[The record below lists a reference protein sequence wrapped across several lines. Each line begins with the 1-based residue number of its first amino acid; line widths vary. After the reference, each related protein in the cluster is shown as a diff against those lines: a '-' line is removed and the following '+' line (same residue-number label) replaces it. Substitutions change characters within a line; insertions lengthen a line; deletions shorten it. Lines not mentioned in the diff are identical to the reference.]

1 MATYRDSKCRLCRR
15 EGAKLFLKGDR
26 CYSGKCAFEKR
37 PQAPGAHGAARK
49 KVSEYGL
56 QLREKQKTKRIY
68 GVQEGQFRKYY
79 EMADR
84 MKGITGENMLSLL
97 ERRLDNVIFRMGVG
111 GSRAQARQLV
121 NHAHFSVNGRTV
133 NIPSYIVKVGDVIAV
148 KENRKK
154 DTDQNDEG
162 RQHAQMAGI
171 RPRKTGRKDLS
182 SPRKGR
188 YRQSDCGAYDRRVV
202 LQVIGYALEIG
213 GKAA

>member
-26 CYSGKCAFEKR
+26 CYSTKCAFERR
-37 PQAPGAHGAARK
+37 PVAPGVHGAGRK

-97 ERRLDNVIFRMGVG
+97 ERRLDNVVFRMGLG

-121 NHAHFSVNGRTV
+121 NRAFLGERQNGQR
-133 NIPSYIVKVGDVIAV
+133 PFLH
-148 KENRKK
+148 R
-154 DTDQNDEG
+154 QG
-162 RQHAQMAGI
+162 R
-171 RPRKTGRKDLS
+171 RR
-182 SPRKGR
+182 
-188 YRQSDCGAYDRRVV
+188 DRR
-202 LQVIGYALEIG
+202 Q
-213 GKAA
+213 GKPQKRQIF

>member
-37 PQAPGAHGAARK
+37 PVAPGVHGAGRK

-97 ERRLDNVIFRMGVG
+97 ERRLDNVIYRMGIG
-111 GSRAQARQLV
+111 SSRAQARQLV

-133 NIPSYIVKVGDVIAV
+133 NVPSYIVKAGDVIAV

-154 DTDQNDEG
+154 DKYFEQIKTMKVGNMPKWLEFDPEKLEG
-162 RQHAQMAGI
+162 KI
-171 RPRKTGRKDLS
+171 L
-182 SPRKGR
+182 
-188 YRQSDCGAYDRRVV
+188 
-202 LQVIGYALEIG
+202 ALPAREDIDSQIAEHMIVELYS
-213 GKAA
+213 K